1 MVGVQATELR
11 LCSPTIL
18 HTAITRQDSTT
29 KSVNHVLICI
39 HTHLQ
44 ANKKENKWFIIII
57 HSPGEKNNKLKYDE
71 SINTN
76 TNRCNSVSFVLLEY
90 GVLIVRFEFCYFTRL
105 FDDPIILIYFFI
117 LSLFLTE
124 AIIMLSPWLC
134 FICQHFAASIYLVV
148 KHQFWSSVSR
158 CVLTQ

>member
-18 HTAITRQDSTT
+18 HAAITRQDSTT
-29 KSVNHVLICI
+29 ESVNHVLICI

-44 ANKKENKWFIIII
+44 ANKKENKWFIIWLFN
-57 HSPGEKNNKLKYDE
+57 HLGKKNNKLKYDE
-71 SINTN
+71 SIN

-90 GVLIVRFEFCYFTRL
+90 GVLIVRFEFCYFTWL

-158 CVLTQ
+158 CVFTQ